1 MSDDDDLRRRL
12 EADIARR
19 FDGTVRVT
27 VNHVIG
33 PSGVRWWARV
43 VVARPSGDLTASSD
57 DSHTSRRR
65 ALLALAALFNAGA
78 DVTGEP

>member
-19 FDGTVRVT
+19 FGGTVRVI

-43 VVARPSGDLTASSD
+43 VVSRPSGDLTASSD

>member
-1 MSDDDDLRRRL
+1 MSDDDLRRRL

-19 FDGTVRVT
+19 FGVGARVT
-27 VNHVIG
+27 VKHVIG
-33 PSGVRWWARV
+33 PGGVRWWARAV
-43 VVARPSGDLTASSD
+43 VPRPSGDLTASSD